1 MVMEEETLCLQTKI
15 GNPRTGSKF
24 DCTEIFDQVIE
35 RRLEKHEKT
44 QSIQYH
50 RICVTTKIN

>member
-24 DCTEIFDQVIE
+24 DCTEIFDQVIA

-44 QSIQYH
+44 
-50 RICVTTKIN
+50 